1 MAAGWRVV
9 EDTQVVLGDT
19 LYRAGERV
27 PFKAEDEE
35 LRASYEAQG
44 WIEPIAEPS
53 ARRKKG

>member
-9 EDTQVVLGDT
+9 EGTQVVLGDT

-27 PFKAEDEE
+27 PFTAEDEP

-44 WIEPIAEPS
+44 WIEPIGETSPR
-53 ARRKKG
+53 RRKV